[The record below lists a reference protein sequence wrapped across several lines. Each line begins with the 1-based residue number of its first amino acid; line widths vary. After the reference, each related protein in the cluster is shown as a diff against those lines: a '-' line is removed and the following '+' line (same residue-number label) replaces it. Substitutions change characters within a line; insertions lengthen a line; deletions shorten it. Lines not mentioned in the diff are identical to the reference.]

1 MIKYFLIGRY
11 LNSDTWPA
19 VIPRLLQL
27 ELISPSPEHHS
38 DVFFCVVAKLLCLSL
53 PRIHSHLGKE

>member
-27 ELISPSPEHHS
+27 ELISPSP
-38 DVFFCVVAKLLCLSL
+38 DIILMLFVFVCHCRSSILIYELLVHTWS
-53 PRIHSHLGKE
+53 